1 VSGDLDVAVRLS
13 RAQIAHVLRVATAGS
28 TLGVPLA
35 GEVDMRTLYGV
46 LAPLMDDASLSRS
59 TYRALLVLHAFPAD
73 GDKREVTD
81 VARQLR
87 LSPSTTHRYART
99 WEAIGLLEQDAA
111 SRQYGR
117 IPDLGPRR
125 GIMTEGRLRET

>member
-1 VSGDLDVAVRLS
+1 VSDDLEVAIRLS
-13 RAQIAHVLRVATAGS
+13 RAQIAHVVRVAAGGS
-28 TLGVPLA
+28 TLGVALA
-35 GEVDMRTLYGV
+35 GEIDMRALRGI
-46 LAPLMDDASLSRS
+46 LEPLMDDVSLSRS
-59 TYRALLVLHAFPAD
+59 TYRALLVLHAFPIN

-81 VARQLR
+81 VARQLK

-117 IPDLGPRR
+117 IPDWSPSSGAPR
-125 GIMTEGRLRET
+125 

>member
-1 VSGDLDVAVRLS
+1 VSDDLEVAIRLS
-13 RAQIAHVLRVATAGS
+13 RAQIAYVVRLAAGGS

-35 GEVDMRTLYGV
+35 GEVDMRALHGI
-46 LAPLMDDASLSRS
+46 LEPLMDDVSLSRS
-59 TYRALLVLHAFPAD
+59 TYRALLVLHAFPIN
-73 GDKREVTD
+73 GEKREVTD

-111 SRQYGR
+111 SRQ
-117 IPDLGPRR
+117 
-125 GIMTEGRLRET
+125 

>member
-1 VSGDLDVAVRLS
+1 MSGDLEVAIRLS
-13 RAQIAHVLRVATAGS
+13 RAQIAYVVRLAAGGS

-35 GEVDMRTLYGV
+35 GEVDIRALHGV
-46 LAPLMDDASLSRS
+46 LEPLMDDVSLSRS
-59 TYRALLVLHAFPAD
+59 TYRALLVLHAFPMN
-73 GDKREVTD
+73 GEKREVTD

-117 IPDLGPRR
+117 VPDWSASSGAPR
-125 GIMTEGRLRET
+125 